1 LKLDCQSQSSS
12 PRSTLAK
19 RPTSI
24 KPRRLIS
31 IPPSHSSAT
40 RVLTYMTPAYSP
52 SGRGVTSGAY
62 QIDAGRSLSIEAG
75 TEQVVAGTGTP
86 IGLGNVAVGVATVGA
101 IGVATVGVVGV
112 ATVGVVGV
120 ATVGVVGVTCL
131 LSVDTAVAKVFK
143 VEVVVLIQSFGK

>member
-1 LKLDCQSQSSS
+1 
-12 PRSTLAK
+12 
-19 RPTSI
+19 
-24 KPRRLIS
+24 
-31 IPPSHSSAT
+31 
-40 RVLTYMTPAYSP
+40 MTPAYSP